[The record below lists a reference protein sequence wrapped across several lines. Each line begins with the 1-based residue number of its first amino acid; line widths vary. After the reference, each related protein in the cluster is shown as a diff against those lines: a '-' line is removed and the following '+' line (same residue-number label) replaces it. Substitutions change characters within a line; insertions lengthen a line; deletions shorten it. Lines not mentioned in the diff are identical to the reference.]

1 MSADTFATVIA
12 IVLIVLLFVTLQK
25 PRGKSSGGGGGS
37 GDCGGGFF
45 LAGTTI
51 TGESAV
57 TIQAVMVASV
67 EIAVEW
73 MAVLYIE
80 SYRT

>member
-45 LAGTTI
+45 LVGTTI

-73 MAVLYIE
+73 MAVLDIE